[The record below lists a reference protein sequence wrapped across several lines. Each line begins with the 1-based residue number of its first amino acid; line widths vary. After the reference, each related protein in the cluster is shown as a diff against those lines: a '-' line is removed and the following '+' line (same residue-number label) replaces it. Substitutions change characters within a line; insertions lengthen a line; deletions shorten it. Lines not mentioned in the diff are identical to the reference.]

1 MTLRHDVIF
10 LFTAIRNCQRLSDKQ
25 LLRKSY
31 CSETQKAEM
40 VPARL
45 NPEGDWV
52 VLPCSWEQLI
62 YFPLRLLEAALCQGS
77 WFLPPSSNLVAED

>member
-1 MTLRHDVIF
+1 
-10 LFTAIRNCQRLSDKQ
+10 
-25 LLRKSY
+25 
-31 CSETQKAEM
+31 M